1 MNGETTTNETK
12 HINVCICTYKRPPL
26 LKRLLE
32 ELGGQDTS
40 GLFTYSIVV
49 VDNDYLQ
56 SAKPV
61 VVDFA
66 ITSSIPIKYCVEP
79 RQNIALARNK
89 AVENASGDFVA
100 FIDDDEFPTKRWL
113 LTLFKTC
120 NEYKVDGALGP
131 VERHFDEKPPKWIIK
146 GNFYE
151 RPTYPTGMII
161 DWRKGR
167 TNNTLLK
174 RRIILTGS
182 QPFRPEFRTG
192 EDQDFFRRMIQEG
205 HVFIWCNEAV
215 VYEVVPPVRWKRSFM
230 LRRALLQGTVSV
242 LHPSFGAL
250 DIAKSIIAIPAY
262 MAALPFA
269 LVLGHHRF
277 MILLVKICDH
287 LGKLFA
293 LLGINLI
300 REPYVTE

>member
-1 MNGETTTNETK
+1 MKNEMTTNETK
-12 HINVCICTYKRPPL
+12 HIDVCICTYKRPPL

-32 ELGGQDTS
+32 ELRGQDTS
-40 GLFTYSIVV
+40 GLFTYSIIV
-49 VDNDYLQ
+49 VDNDHLQ
-56 SAKPV
+56 SARAV
-61 VVDFA
+61 VSEFA
-66 ITSSIPIKYCVEP
+66 ATSSIPIQYCEEP
-79 RQNIALARNK
+79 RQNISLARNK
-89 AVENASGDFVA
+89 AIESADGDFVA

-113 LTLFKTC
+113 STLFKTC
-120 NEYKVDGALGP
+120 SEYKVDGALGP
-131 VERHFDEKPPKWIIK
+131 VERHFDEKPPQWIIK

-174 RRIILTGS
+174 RRIILTGTL
-182 QPFRPEFRTG
+182 PFRPEFRSG

-205 HVFIWCNEAV
+205 HVFVWCNEAV
-215 VYEVVPPVRWKRSFM
+215 VYEVVPPIRWKRTFI

-250 DIAKSIIAIPAY
+250 DIAKSIIAIPVY
-262 MAALPFA
+262 TTILPFA
-269 LVLGHHRF
+269 LLLGHHRF
-277 MILLVKICDH
+277 MILLVKVCDH
-287 LGKLFA
+287 IGKLFA

-300 REPYVTE
+300 KEPYVTE